1 MNQDAL
7 KTSTKQRIII
17 AIIAIVMLGSII
29 ASYAAIVIAGNGSSK
44 KTGQTAENE
53 LVEKA
58 QREYDAAANEIYSNQ
73 DYFNEFVAMK
83 SNVVA
88 FNEVSANENGL
99 VAKDLKVG
107 SGRELADGDLNYVAF
122 YIGFCADESIFDSSL
137 NSTTNPTAFKS
148 GLDVASIG
156 SLIEGWNLGVVGMKL
171 GGIREVTIPGELA
184 YGDAMEICGGR
195 NKPLKFIIMAV
206 DQTEKLNL
214 ARTKLEYAQMGI
226 DYDNLNV
233 QSGAEE

>member
-44 KTGQTAENE
+44 KTSQTAENE

-58 QREYDAAANEIYSNQ
+58 QREYDAAANEIYGNQ

-214 ARTKLEYAQMGI
+214 ARTKLQYAQMGI

-233 QSGAEE
+233 QSSAEE

>member
-83 SNVVA
+83 NNVVA

-137 NSTTNPTAFKS
+137 NSTSNPTAFKS

-214 ARTKLEYAQMGI
+214 ARTKLQYAQMGI